1 MYCTQCGR
9 PITGSFCS
17 NCGAANTP
25 TSTVTTAVAPAP
37 PVPMAAGAR
46 VVQKTDDMAIL
57 SLILGILSMVMF
69 SIFTGIPAVILGH
82 RSRGRIRRS
91 MGALTGDG
99 IALAGLIMGYLSF
112 LAIPFIL
119 IIAAIAI
126 PNLLRARIAAN
137 EASAVASVRTITV
150 AQVSYATDH
159 EQEGFTC
166 SLSDLGSAGLLDSA
180 LASGTKH
187 GYRYELVACDGT
199 PVRHY
204 TILAMPTTPG
214 TTGQRT
220 FCSDE
225 SAVIKSMATNATGNC
240 MDVGEPVR
248 EGIQKPT
255 GTEF

>member
-1 MYCTQCGR
+1 MNPTQCSH
-9 PITGSFCS
+9 PITSSFCS

-25 TSTVTTAVAPAP
+25 SSTTTTMAPAP
-37 PVPMAAGAR
+37 PVPMAMGAQVAQR
-46 VVQKTDDMAIL
+46 TDDMAIV

-69 SIFTGIPAVILGH
+69 SIFAGIPAVILGH
-82 RSRGRIRRS
+82 KSRGRIKRS

-99 IALAGLIMGYLSF
+99 IALAGLIMGYRSF
-112 LAIPFIL
+112 PAIPFIL

-137 EASAVASVRTITV
+137 EASAIGSVRTITV
-150 AQVSYATDH
+150 AQVSYATNH
-159 EQEGFTC
+159 QEEGFTC
-166 SLSDLGSAGLLDSA
+166 SLADLGNAGLLDSM
-180 LASGTKH
+180 LASGTKS

-199 PVRHY
+199 PVQHY
-204 TILAMPTTPG
+204 TILAMPMTPG
-214 TTGQRT
+214 TSGQRT

-225 SAVIKSMATNATGNC
+225 SAVIKSMAKDATGNC

-248 EGIQKPT
+248 GGIRNST

>member
-1 MYCTQCGR
+1 MYCTQCGH

-17 NCGAANTP
+17 NCGAANAP
-25 TSTVTTAVAPAP
+25 SSTVTTAVAPAP

-46 VVQKTDDMAIL
+46 VMQKTDDMAIL

-82 RSRGRIRRS
+82 KSRGRIKRS

-99 IALAGLIMGYLSF
+99 VALAGLIMGYLSF

-137 EASAVASVRTITV
+137 EASAVGSVSTINV
-150 AQVSYATDH
+150 AQVSYAATH
-159 EQEGFTC
+159 QQEGFTC
-166 SLSDLGSAGLLDSA
+166 SLTDLGNAGLLDSM
-180 LASGTKH
+180 LASGTQS

-199 PVRHY
+199 PVQHY
-204 TILAMPTTPG
+204 TILATPMTPG

-225 SAVIKSMATNATGNC
+225 SAVIKSMGKDATGNC
-240 MDVGEPVR
+240 MDVGELVR
-248 EGIQKPT
+248 GSIRNPT
-255 GTEF
+255 EKEF

>member
-1 MYCTQCGR
+1 MYCTQCGH

-25 TSTVTTAVAPAP
+25 SSTVTTAVAPAL
-37 PVPMAAGAR
+37 PVPMAGGVQ

-57 SLILGILSMVMF
+57 SLILGVLSMVIF

-82 RSRGRIRRS
+82 KARGRIKRS

-119 IIAAIAI
+119 ITAAIAI
-126 PNLLRARIAAN
+126 PNLLSARVAAN
-137 EASAVASVRTITV
+137 EAAAIGSVRTITV
-150 AQVSYATDH
+150 AQVSYATNH
-159 EQEGFTC
+159 QEEGFTC
-166 SLSDLGSAGLLDSA
+166 SLADLGNAGLLDST
-180 LASGTKH
+180 LASGTKS

-199 PVRHY
+199 PVQHY
-204 TILAMPTTPG
+204 TILAMPMTPG

-248 EGIQKPT
+248 EGIHKPA